1 VCMAAGHKMEDDKES
16 QPAPTI
22 ASRRR
27 RRGVL
32 GTAVSA
38 RSSMRISDIS
48 VTGAFLESY
57 GEIPIGHEMELDLRL
72 ESGSSVRVLAKVVR
86 VQYPDWGRT
95 GGVGVTFTELPDRF
109 KKTLAA
115 FVDEEVPAL
124 N

>member
-1 VCMAAGHKMEDDKES
+1 MAAGHKMEDDKES

-124 N
+124 K

>member
-1 VCMAAGHKMEDDKES
+1 MAAGHKTNDDKET
-16 QPAPTI
+16 QPAPTL
-22 ASRRR
+22 APRRR
-27 RRGVL
+27 RRGLL
-32 GTAVSA
+32 GTAVGA
-38 RSSMRISDIS
+38 RSSMRIADIS

-115 FVDEEVPAL
+115 FVDEEAPAL

>member
-1 VCMAAGHKMEDDKES
+1 
-16 QPAPTI
+16 
-22 ASRRR
+22 
-27 RRGVL
+27 
-32 GTAVSA
+32 
-38 RSSMRISDIS
+38 MRISDIS